1 MERDTL
7 AITSIAWIL
16 LVVGASITPF
26 TPVGTAAGNVEN
38 VEERPDAYAVVQGS
52 QCIPLATVGDAS
64 QNVSTYYDYR
74 GGNDSDYSSH
84 GTDDLQVSGVSQ
96 LYVYRGESGDSL
108 VFLHDSRNDDTGGG
122 AVSMDITGIPTQA
135 GWAVEDDNYDG
146 QDDSFEHTDT
156 TSEIDWQWQPARN
169 DGGALRGIAH
179 LSGSD
184 GIEISASFGTN
195 SDSPDSDWAEDPVAW
210 RARSPSGLVE
220 LDKSQSVSVVAGSC
234 PTADLTATPAD
245 PAVGANV
252 TFDASGSTPAA
263 DIVSYRWD
271 VGDDGSFEAQTARPT
286 FERAFDTAGEKT
298 VAVVVE
304 DANGRQSE
312 ANATV
317 TVGSSQQ
324 VDAVIEAPGS
334 ALVGDAVQF
343 DGRNSTAGQ
352 SATYQWAFGDGAT
365 ATGPVPTHTYGS
377 AGTYDATLTV
387 TDGGQ
392 SDTANAT
399 LVVEANA
406 SDDPTAA
413 LSGPATATVGQSV
426 TFDASN
432 STAPR
437 GGATYQWDVNA
448 DGTVETETSQPT
460 LTTAF
465 DAPGDRTVGVT
476 VVDRTN
482 RSATASTT
490 VTVERQSQGGGGG
503 NGDDGGDDDSSSG
516 GSTGGGGAAPPPS
529 DDGPPAT
536 ATRTD
541 EGVRVEVSDPGTG
554 TVGVA
559 LDDGTLGSGPAAVQR
574 LALADARAGTTL
586 TVTDAWNGSGGPPT
600 GSDETLLALDP
611 TVEGG
616 SAPSSVTY
624 QIALDREAIR
634 NRGGS
639 VESLAVA
646 TWTGSDWQAA
656 ETTVVNNGSTV
667 VVNATAGPET
677 PLAVG
682 LARPNM
688 VGGELTVEGNAV
700 AEQPVNVTATLTN
713 AGQLDGTKTIT
724 AVLGGRVVGSERVTL
739 GPGETRRVTMSVV
752 PAAPGRQRLTIAGQS
767 RMVDVAPS
775 EANISQPTVTVERDA
790 VNPGEPV
797 RVTATFTN
805 DGTESGTVT
814 ASFVAFGDVVGTERL
829 TVAAG
834 ASETVTFEQRIEQ
847 PGQYT
852 VGVNGQNASVT
863 VDGDATQRRSETPA
877 DGNGEPDGGMSP
889 LFLGLVA
896 VGSVGVLAGGIV
908 VLSRQL

>member
-16 LVVGASITPF
+16 LVVVASFAPF

-74 GGNDSDYSSH
+74 GGNQSDYSSH

-96 LYVYRGESGDSL
+96 FYVYRGESGDSL

-122 AVSMDITGIPTQA
+122 AISMDITGIPSQA
-135 GWAVEDDNYDG
+135 SWAVEDDNYEG
-146 QDDSFEHTDT
+146 MDDSFEHTGT
-156 TSEIDWQWQPARN
+156 TSDIDWQWQPSRN
-169 DGGALRGIAH
+169 DGAALRGLAH
-179 LSGSD
+179 VTPTD
-184 GIEISASFGTN
+184 GIEISARFGTN
-195 SDSPDSDWAEDPVAW
+195 SDSPDSDWADDPIAW

-220 LDKSQSVSVVAGSC
+220 LDTSQSVSVVAGTC
-234 PTADLTATPAD
+234 PSADLTATPAD
-245 PAVGANV
+245 PTVGANV
-252 TFDASGSTPAA
+252 TFDASGSTPA
-263 DIVSYRWD
+263 DGIVNYRWD
-271 VGDDGSFEAQTARPT
+271 VGDDGSFEAQTTQPT
-286 FERAFDTAGEKT
+286 FERTFDTAGEKT

-317 TVGSSQQ
+317 TVGSAQE
-324 VDAVIEAPGS
+324 VEAVVESPAS
-334 ALVGDAVQF
+334 ARVGDAVQF
-343 DGRNSTAGQ
+343 DGRNSTASQ

-365 ATGPVPTHTYGS
+365 ATGPAPTHAYGS
-377 AGTYDATLTV
+377 AGTYDVTLTV
-387 TDGGQ
+387 TDGTQ

-399 LVVEANA
+399 LAVEANE
-406 SDDPTAA
+406 SNDPTAA
-413 LSGPATATVGQSV
+413 LSGPSTATVGQSV

-437 GGATYQWDVNA
+437 GDATYRWDVNG
-448 DGTVETETSQPT
+448 DGTVETETIQPT

-465 DAPGDRTVGVT
+465 DAPGDRTVSIT
-476 VVDRTN
+476 VVDGTN
-482 RSATASTT
+482 QTATASAT
-490 VTVERQSQGGGGG
+490 VTVERESQGGSGGG
-503 NGDDGGDDDSSSG
+503 GDDGGDDDSSS

-529 DDGPPAT
+529 NDGPPAT
-536 ATRTD
+536 ATQID
-541 EGVRVEVSDPGTG
+541 GGVRVEVNDPGTG
-554 TVGVA
+554 AVGVA
-559 LDDGTLGSGPAAVQR
+559 LDEGMLGSGPADVQR

-586 TVTDAWNGSGGPPT
+586 TVTDAWNGSDGPPT

-611 TVEGG
+611 TVDGG

-639 VESLAVA
+639 VESLTVA

-656 ETTVVNNGSTV
+656 ETTVVSNGSTV

-682 LARPNM
+682 LARPDV
-688 VGGELTVEGNAV
+688 VGSNLTVESDLV
-700 AEQPVNVTATLTN
+700 ADRPVNVTATLSNT
-713 AGQLDGTKTIT
+713 GQRDGAKTIT

-739 GPGETRRVTMSVV
+739 GAGETRRVTMSVV
-752 PAAPGRQRLTIAGQS
+752 PAASGRQRLTIAGQS

-790 VNPGEPV
+790 VSPGEPV

-805 DGTESGTVT
+805 EGTESGTVT
-814 ASFVAFGDVVGTERL
+814 ASFVAFGDVVGTKRL

-834 ASETVTFEQRIEQ
+834 AAETVTFEQRIEQ

-863 VDGDATQRRSETPA
+863 VDGDAAQSQSETPA
-877 DGNGEPDGGMSP
+877 GGNGESNGGMSP
-889 LFLGLVA
+889 LLLGLVA
-896 VGSVGVLAGGIV
+896 VGSVGLLAGGIV